1 MAVSFVASTQ
11 LTLANNE
18 AESGTNTFVTASTPA
33 GIQDDDTVLALLF
46 ARSTITPPS
55 GWTLIGT
62 STILSGFGNQRAA
75 VYSKNTV
82 TSADSSTAFT
92 FNQSSDSRMGLV
104 FGVFRGVDTITDFQH
119 NNTTD
124 ADTYTIT
131 PPTVT
136 ATDSGE
142 MIVCAG
148 ATYYGAGS
156 VTPTVPTSFTK
167 FSGATLTD
175 YRLATA
181 YREVNS
187 GQSNSGSFNLAPG
200 ASSLGTNN
208 GLIGISLRLLPP
220 AAPTISGRVAA
231 ATPLGSPSVLA
242 AYSTAARVSVST
254 PLGAARVSA
263 LHDFTVKLD
272 DSARTLYVMDLVTP
286 GGLVRVPISSW
297 QATLQTDI
305 QSYVQCVVPA
315 ATDWVPD
322 IEAATEFIITRRGT
336 LLDGSTFEYEMT
348 RAPAQ
353 TVSLDGGA
361 YNYTAT
367 ISGYVD
373 ALTAVED
380 PPTALD
386 RHLAG
391 VRTVSRNSG
400 NVRVRCNID
409 WLLRPGHRAYLDDEP
424 IVVAYVNYYVPGF
437 DQYMDVGDGV

>member
-1 MAVSFVASTQ
+1 M
-11 LTLANNE
+11 
-18 AESGTNTFVTASTPA
+18 
-33 GIQDDDTVLALLF
+33 
-46 ARSTITPPS
+46 
-55 GWTLIGT
+55 
-62 STILSGFGNQRAA
+62 
-75 VYSKNTV
+75 
-82 TSADSSTAFT
+82 
-92 FNQSSDSRMGLV
+92 V